1 MTHRRGVYVSN
12 YDVYAD
18 PQRLIAVA
26 EAAQAGGWDGFFLW
40 DHVWFAHN
48 KPVCDPWV
56 ALAAVAAR
64 CPDLVVGPL
73 ITPLARRRV
82 WNVAREAVSL
92 QGIAGEV
99 VLGVG
104 LGVDPEFEV
113 FEGEAVSDDSRR
125 ARGDRLPAG
134 PRPLPRLWSGEDTGL
149 SEAHEVRFTPTPQP
163 AIKLWGAAR
172 LGSDD

>member
-1 MTHRRGVYVSN
+1 MPHRNGLYVSN

-18 PQRLIAVA
+18 PARLLAVA
-26 EAAQAGGWDGFFLW
+26 EAAQARGWEGLFIW
-40 DHVWFAHN
+40 DHVWFPTT

-56 ALAAVAAR
+56 ALGAIAAR
-64 CPDLVVGPL
+64 CPRLVVGPL

-82 WNVAREAVSL
+82 WKVAREAVTL

-113 FEGEAVSDDSRR
+113 FEGE
-125 ARGDRLPAG
+125 
-134 PRPLPRLWSGEDTGL
+134 
-149 SEAHEVRFTPTPQP
+149 
-163 AIKLWGAAR
+163 
-172 LGSDD
+172 